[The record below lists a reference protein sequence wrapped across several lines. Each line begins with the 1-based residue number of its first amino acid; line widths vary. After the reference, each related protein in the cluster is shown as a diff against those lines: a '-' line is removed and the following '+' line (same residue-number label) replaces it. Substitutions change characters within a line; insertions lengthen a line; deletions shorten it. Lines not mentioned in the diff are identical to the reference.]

1 MDESG
6 TFAGSQVGIPSN
18 FRKFL
23 ISQTPGLLCK
33 EDGVKENEKN
43 FENIY

>member
-33 EDGVKENEKN
+33 EDGAKENEKS
-43 FENIY
+43 FEKIY

>member
-1 MDESG
+1 M
-6 TFAGSQVGIPSN
+6 GSQLGITSN

-23 ISQTPGLLCK
+23 ISQTPGLVSK
-33 EDGVKENEKN
+33 EDGTKDNEKS